1 MKGKDIAWTDL
12 EATENVIDISAQGG
26 SVSVFFFITN
36 RSGHSEQGDWRT
48 EFKRTV
54 CLPVRTRQIDVVF
67 VVAVAIYLEPPIHWM
82 RPKLSKS
89 CCQICLD
96 QLNHI
101 LDDSSRFWQ
110 RHILDTR

>member
-1 MKGKDIAWTDL
+1 MKGTDIAWTDL
-12 EATENVIDISAQGG
+12 EATENVIDMSTQGG
-26 SVSVFFFITN
+26 SEPVFFFVTN

-48 EFKRTV
+48 EFKRAV

-67 VVAVAIYLEPPIHWM
+67 VVAVAKYLELPIHRM

-96 QLNHI
+96 QLNNI
-101 LDDSSRFWQ
+101 LDDSRRFWQ